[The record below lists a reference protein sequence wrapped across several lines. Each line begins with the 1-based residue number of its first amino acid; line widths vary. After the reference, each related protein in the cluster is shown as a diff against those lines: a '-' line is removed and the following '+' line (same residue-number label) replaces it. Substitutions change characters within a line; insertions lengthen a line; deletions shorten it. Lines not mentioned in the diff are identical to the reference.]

1 MDNHHNYNHHY
12 QINKA
17 IKYHTILMLIKII
30 KIITIIKSHRKQTKE
45 VAIIT
50 MHLIPRHSNQTFSI
64 QNHPTAIRT
73 IIAGFL
79 LHYIIPFKLIIFL
92 LTLILFFLHP

>member
-1 MDNHHNYNHHY
+1 MDHHRNHH

-17 IKYHTILMLIKII
+17 IKYHTILMPIT
-30 KIITIIKSHRKQTKE
+30 IITIIKSHHKQIKA

-50 MHLIPRHSNQTFSI
+50 MHLILHRHSNQTFSI

-79 LHYIIPFKLIIFL
+79 LHYTINY
-92 LTLILFFLHP
+92 FF